1 MKLFGHLDRMMD
13 HFMIIEDVAGEK
25 KVKHIE
31 LMLCEFCRWY
41 YFSITSTY

>member
-25 KVKHIE
+25 KGKTHRIDA
-31 LMLCEFCRWY
+31 M
-41 YFSITSTY
+41 